1 MCQLLETIKV
11 KQNTLQHLKFH
22 TNRVNYSR
30 SFLFQSV
37 DNWDL
42 SQLIDVPELDPDGI
56 YRCRFLY
63 SRVVEKIE
71 FLPYIPRIIQKLFL
85 VRNETLDYSFKYA
98 NRDAIDRLKSTY
110 APEQDSDI
118 LIVKDGFVTDT
129 SFSNIVF
136 FDGRQWFTPAT
147 PLLKGTKRA
156 WYLKNRTISE
166 RLITPVDL
174 HNYQK
179 ARLLNAMLDLED
191 GEDIRIEN
199 ILSKP

>member
-11 KQNTLQHLKFH
+11 RQNSLQHVEFH
-22 TNRVNYSR
+22 NERVNYSR
-30 SFLFQSV
+30 SYLFESI

-42 SQLIDVPELDPDGI
+42 LKLISVPGLDPGRI

-71 FLPYIPRIIQKLFL
+71 FLPYAPRIIQKLFF
-85 VRNETLDYSFKYA
+85 VTVEDLDYSFKYA

-110 APEQDSDI
+110 ATEPNSDI
-118 LIVKDGFVTDT
+118 LIVKNGLVTDT

-136 FDGRQWFTPAT
+136 YDGSNWYTPDS

-156 WYLKNRTISE
+156 WYLQQGILLEKK
-166 RLITPVDL
+166 ITLADIPK
-174 HNYQK
+174 YQK
-179 ARLLNAMLDLED
+179 ARLINAMMDLVD
-191 GEDIRIEN
+191 GDDIAIKD
-199 ILSKP
+199 III